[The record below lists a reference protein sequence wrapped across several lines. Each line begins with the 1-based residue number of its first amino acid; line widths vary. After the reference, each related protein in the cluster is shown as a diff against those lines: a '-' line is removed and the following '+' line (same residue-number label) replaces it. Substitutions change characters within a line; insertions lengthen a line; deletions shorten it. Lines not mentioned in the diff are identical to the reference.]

1 MKKQL
6 QLLSIL
12 SLTMVLNATADS
24 LTNAVPFTA
33 NLTFFL
39 EKLYGGIPANKFK
52 SDEIIYETLLVN
64 GTNISN
70 GHGLWAGTNIVS
82 YRILPSYAQ
91 FYDFKLLNDKGQEV
105 PKTKEGLAYS
115 EPALPPKGEF
125 DLYRKFKFHPIKASD
140 TRAMF
145 RPDEMFVIT
154 NKGVYELEVRMRI
167 CVPMT
172 NGLPDTNAMMNFL
185 RHTSA
190 ENFGIIESPPVRV
203 NVIKE

>member
-24 LTNAVPFTA
+24 LTNVVPFTA
-33 NLTFFL
+33 NLTFYL
-39 EKLYGGIPANKFK
+39 QKDLGGAANQFK
-52 SDEIIYETLLVN
+52 SDEMIYETLLVN

-91 FYDFKLLNDKGQEV
+91 FYNFKLLNDEGQEV
-105 PKTKEGLAYS
+105 PKTKKGFDYNQ
-115 EPALPPKGEF
+115 PAEPPKGEF
-125 DLYRKFKFHPIKASD
+125 DLYRKFKFHPIKGQD

-185 RHTSA
+185 RHTRA

-203 NVIKE
+203 KVIKD